1 MGQSDRPLAHLGS
14 IEQDIL
20 NHQFCVNAWST
31 KGKKIRSFVCNQ
43 NRTKLSQVK
52 FLDRNKE
59 RDGKQEL
66 SISSSIL
73 VVTVFIHVLVEIEV
87 LVEALAEVEVV
98 VVAVALVVV
107 NGVQVT
113 CTSRPTTVYV
123 FMSKS
128 CCCFIIF
135 CFLCCLSVY

>member
-31 KGKKIRSFVCNQ
+31 KGKKIRSFVYNQ

-66 SISSSIL
+66 RIRIKTQQVSYSRFSPPFWLAPVSL
-73 VVTVFIHVLVEIEV
+73 QHTVLDSKPP
-87 LVEALAEVEVV
+87 AEKFP
-98 VVAVALVVV
+98 
-107 NGVQVT
+107 G
-113 CTSRPTTVYV
+113 
-123 FMSKS
+123 
-128 CCCFIIF
+128 
-135 CFLCCLSVY
+135 